1 MVVFSNE
8 CYHRLVSIEY
18 PQKDNNDSDNK
29 QLERTILA
37 YFLISPNEVNV
48 DKIWINDLVN
58 ILLCGDFDY
67 IYHQRDQMRLEKGK
81 GVKGPPK
88 RRRPNF
94 GCLEGGTPR

>member
-1 MVVFSNE
+1 MDYWWKQSN
-8 CYHRLVSIEY
+8 
-18 PQKDNNDSDNK
+18 
-29 QLERTILA
+29 LE
-37 YFLISPNEVNV
+37 NV

-67 IYHQRDQMRLEKGK
+67 IYHKRDQMRLQKGK